1 MNRGCELF
9 IPGPCEIDGDAL
21 EAMRHQV
28 LWPYGANL
36 HNKDIV
42 TP

>member
-9 IPGPCEIDGDAL
+9 IPGPCDIDGDVL
-21 EAMRHQV
+21 EAMSHQV
-28 LWPYGANL
+28 QWSDRANL
-36 HNKDIV
+36 HHKDIV